1 MARYNS
7 YRTNINEINAA
18 STESRTADK
27 VNDVN
32 RNLNDIKGET
42 LKLKI
47 MVQAMLEIMVE
58 KGISPDLINEKIDKI
73 VADPKTFEPVMR
85 ESKPCPGCGRPVVD
99 NGSIPLSGTCLYC
112 GKTVRFAPHYEA
124 PAAE

>member
-1 MARYNS
+1 MTRYNS
-7 YRTNINEINAA
+7 YRNNINQINES
-18 STESRTADK
+18 STASRTADK

-32 RNLNDIKGET
+32 RSLNDIKGET

-73 VADPKTFEPVMR
+73 VEDPKTFEPVIR
-85 ESKPCPGCGRPVVD
+85 ESKPCPVCGRTVVD

-112 GKTVRFAPHYEA
+112 GTTVRFPPHFES
-124 PAAE
+124 PAQ